1 MRIYLR
7 RLLDSQ
13 RLGPDSAPG
22 VWKLNSPA
30 LLTKLV
36 FGSIF
41 ADTRSESSHG
51 KVENGERH
59 IPKT

>member
-1 MRIYLR
+1 MGI
-7 RLLDSQ
+7 D
-13 RLGPDSAPG
+13 ATPG
-22 VWKLNSPA
+22 VWKLHSPA

-59 IPKT
+59 ITDSTSRSFQQF

>member
-1 MRIYLR
+1 MGI
-7 RLLDSQ
+7 D
-13 RLGPDSAPG
+13 ATPG

-41 ADTRSESSHG
+41 VDTRSESSHG

-59 IPKT
+59 ITDSISSLFQQF